1 MASNKDF
8 NLSSHN
14 KAETLV
20 KRFGERNFDYMGDHM
35 RDLPIWEVSQLSII
49 VNATNRIITNT
60 KHLNTLILSSKN
72 QKPSTREET
81 PARKT

>member
-49 VNATNRIITNT
+49 VNATNRIIENT

-72 QKPSTREET
+72 QEPPTREST

>member
-1 MASNKDF
+1 MASNRDF
-8 NLSSHN
+8 NLSGPN

-20 KRFGERNFDYMGDHM
+20 KHFGERNFDYIGDHM

-49 VNATNRIITNT
+49 VNATNRIIANT

-81 PARKT
+81 PTRKT